1 MRYVFLEVRVSKCSV
16 VYTTNKNLIQKG
28 CKMKFCSCFILVLV
42 SLLGEYLHLIIF
54 LEKVIIIIIK
64 RGKKETHFFFS
75 FLFFFFFFFYS
86 RGYCQ
91 LSIAN
96 LDLFSKTL
104 PRSILS
110 YIWVTSNSLI
120 KKIISIKFVFF

>member
-16 VYTTNKNLIQKG
+16 VYTTNKDLIQKG

-64 RGKKETHFFFS
+64 RGKKETHFFF
-75 FLFFFFFFFYS
+75 FFFFYS

-104 PRSILS
+104 PSSILS